1 MNIFVHRM
9 LGHYLQDEAQPDG
22 QPAGSAP
29 APAAQP
35 AAAPAAT
42 DAPAPAAAPAQADT
56 MLGAQIP
63 PVVPEAYTFEPME
76 GFELDQEVL
85 GEFTGIAK
93 ELGMSQEN
101 ASKLIGLQAKLM
113 EKIEAQRTESINEA
127 LEWQRNEWAA
137 QVKNDP
143 EIGGDKFDAT
153 RAVAAKA
160 VQAFGSDQLRALLNE
175 SGLGNHPEM
184 VKLFHRIGTSLTE
197 DKLVMPG
204 TQSGMSS
211 GGNESIVSAFYPQK
225 AN

>member
-1 MNIFVHRM
+1 MSIFVHRM

-22 QPAGSAP
+22 QPAPAAAP
-29 APAAQP
+29 AP
-35 AAAPAAT
+35 AAPAAT
-42 DAPAPAAAPAQADT
+42 DAPAPAPATAGADT
-56 MLGAQIP
+56 MLGEHIAP
-63 PVVPEAYTFEPME
+63 SVPEAYTFEPTE

-101 ASKLIGLQAKLM
+101 ASKLIGLQNKLM
-113 EKIEAQRTESINEA
+113 QKIEAKRTESINEA
-127 LEWQRNEWAA
+127 LEWQKNEWAT

-153 RAVAAKA
+153 RAVASKA

-184 VKLFHRIGTSLTE
+184 VKLFYRIGTGLTE

-204 TQSGMSS
+204 SQAGMS
-211 GGNESIVSAFYPQK
+211 GGNESIVSAFYPQT
-225 AN
+225 NN